1 MHKPPQPSEFVR
13 LVEPSLRRAAEI
25 ARRSDG
31 KVRNTPKV
39 DEPTDVKRAMTRAD
53 SECQEALLEAIWQ
66 HFPGVSLRAEED
78 TPLVA
83 RFPEGANATVVI
95 DPIDG
100 TLRFFLE
107 RRGPYAVIVGL
118 ALANSYEA
126 ALVALPREGLA
137 FEGVLGG
144 GARAIGADGARQPAE
159 LHHAERCVLVS
170 HDLDSAAADVLRER
184 GYEVRPACGGA
195 ISVAPLI
202 PGVCAGLRVATNEP
216 PNISIRGRAGVAISR
231 EAGAIALGDDGRE
244 FPHDIDAPTRA
255 LLVAADRE
263 HLAALEAAYAALDLR

>member
-1 MHKPPQPSEFVR
+1 MHMLPQPSDFVR
-13 LVEPSLRRAAEI
+13 LLEPALRRAAEI

-31 KVRNTPKV
+31 KVRNTPKA
-39 DEPTDVKRAMTRAD
+39 DEVNDVKRAMTCAD
-53 SECQEALLEAIWQ
+53 SECQEALLEALHE

-83 RFPEGANATVVI
+83 RFPERADATVVI

-118 ALANSYEA
+118 AIDNVYEA

-137 FEGVLGG
+137 FEGVRGG
-144 GARAIGADGARQPAE
+144 GARVIAADGARRPAM
-159 LHHAERCVLVS
+159 LHAADRCVLVS
-170 HDLDSAAADVLRER
+170 HDIGVAAKEVLRAR

-195 ISVAPLI
+195 ISVAPMI
-202 PGVCAGLRVATNEP
+202 PGVCAGLRVATDEP
-216 PNISIRGRAGVAISR
+216 PNVSIRGRVGASIAR
-231 EAGAIALGDDGRE
+231 EAGAITLGEDGRE
-244 FPHDIDAPTRA
+244 FPLDIDIPARA
-255 LLVAADRE
+255 LLVAADRD
-263 HLAALEAAYAALDLR
+263 HMASIEAAVAALDRR